1 MYKNGKIM
9 EAKNLINWAA
19 LSEWLSQKRFAIRK
33 SEPKT
38 HTLEVLIILKALR
51 KAIRQIEKTRNDE

>member
-1 MYKNGKIM
+1 MD
-9 EAKNLINWAA
+9 AKNLINWAA